1 MEASTS
7 SAVAPVSASAVEAVR
22 LTVVVPVDVMSVC
35 SIYDAALT
43 LLSMRVWVEEMAV
56 PLLRR
61 TASAVTAE
69 PGGKGGG
76 KGGGNGGRGQ
86 KLPKRP
92 S

>member
-35 SIYDAALT
+35 SIYDAALS

-61 TASAVTAE
+61 TASVFTAE
-69 PGGKGGG
+69 PGGG
-76 KGGGNGGRGQ
+76 
-86 KLPKRP
+86 L
-92 S
+92 STAVTLSLIHI